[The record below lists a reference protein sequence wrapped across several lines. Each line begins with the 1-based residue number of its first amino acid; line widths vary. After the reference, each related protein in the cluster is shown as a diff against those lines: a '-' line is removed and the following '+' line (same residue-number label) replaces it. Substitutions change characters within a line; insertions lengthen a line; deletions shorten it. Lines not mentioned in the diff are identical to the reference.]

1 MKNAKVMIIVLIL
14 VLLPSLSYASFWSDG
29 LTGDDI
35 YVQNLK
41 TSITDFTTG
50 NSERYVYSV
59 EYDLKNVS
67 TSFADGKIIT
77 YYYDGEELVTNND
90 TFNNNTTIIEDDY
103 LLNELHHVYVRS
115 KLWTDEYVNVTRCNI
130 VIMNGDGETVYNTTK
145 PFDMNNYIKES
156 DLNLGTDD
164 NNNEK
169 PKSSVK
175 SDDYKFFEETDT
187 NDDGKIDFDEFSDVS
202 FIFTEDSFWD
212 GYSIE
217 EILQS
222 EWDRANSDGDDYL
235 TFEEFK
241 KVI

>member
-1 MKNAKVMIIVLIL
+1 MKNVKLLIIILIL

-35 YVQNLK
+35 YVQNFK
-41 TSITDFTTG
+41 TGITDFTKG
-50 NSERYVYSV
+50 NSERYVYSI
-59 EYDLKNVS
+59 EYDLRNVS

-77 YYYDGEELVTNND
+77 YYGNELATNND

-103 LLNELHHVYVRS
+103 LLNEFHHVNVHS
-115 KLWTDEYVNVTRCNI
+115 KLWADEYVNVTHCNI
-130 VIMNGDGETVYNTTK
+130 VIMNEDGEIVYNTTK
-145 PFDMNNYIKES
+145 AFDMNNYIKES
-156 DLNLGTDD
+156 DLNLATDD
-164 NNNEK
+164 NNEK
-169 PKSSVK
+169 PESSDK
-175 SDDYKFFEETDT
+175 NDDYKFFEETDF
-187 NDDGKIDFDEFSDVS
+187 NDDGKIDFDEFSEVS

-222 EWDRANSDGDDYL
+222 EWDRANLDGDDYL

>member
-1 MKNAKVMIIVLIL
+1 MNYTKAIIIILIL
-14 VLLPSLSYASFWSDG
+14 MLLPSLSYASFWSDG

-35 YVQNLK
+35 YVENFK

-50 NSERYVYSV
+50 NSERHVYSI
-59 EYDLKNVS
+59 EYDLRNIS

-77 YYYDGEELVTNND
+77 HYYNGDELVTNND
-90 TFNNNTTIIEDDY
+90 TFNNNTTMIEDDY
-103 LLNELHHVYVRS
+103 LLNEFHHVSVRS
-115 KLWTDEYVNVTRCNI
+115 KLWTDEYINITHCNI

-145 PFDMNNYIKES
+145 PFDMNNYVKEN

-164 NNNEK
+164 SNGKK
-169 PKSSVK
+169 PESSVK
-175 SDDYKFFEETDT
+175 SNDYKFFEETDF
-187 NDDGKIDFDEFSDVS
+187 NDDGKIDFDEFSEVS
-202 FIFTEDSFWD
+202 YIFTEDSFWD

-222 EWDRANSDGDDYL
+222 EWDRANSNGDDYL